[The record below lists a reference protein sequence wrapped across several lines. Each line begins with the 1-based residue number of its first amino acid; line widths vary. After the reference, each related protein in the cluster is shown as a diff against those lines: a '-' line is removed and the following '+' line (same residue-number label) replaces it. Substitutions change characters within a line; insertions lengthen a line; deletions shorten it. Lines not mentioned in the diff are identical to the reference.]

1 MSASPK
7 KISMKGDRW
16 VALTLYL
23 AIFTFNGAGI
33 AARCVAALRSTR
45 ACRVSS
51 LAVDILAD
59 TLHRA
64 LQVIGCGANAADI
77 GTGQCIPHCL
87 HPVLYL
93 GTNVCRD
100 FVTGISQCALGLV
113 RQAIGAVAQFD
124 LFLALAIFLRMHL
137 CIAYHAVYLVF
148 GQAAGGGNGDLLLA
162 PCSFITGGDI
172 ENAIGIN
179 VEGYLNLRNTAR
191 CRRNSLEPEVTQA
204 LVVAGQ
210 FTLTLQRMDLNS
222 RLAIFSRAKDL
233 ALARWNG
240 RVALNQS
247 GHYATQRLNT
257 QGERG
262 NVEQEHVFDIALKDT
277 GLDSGTDCHYFVRVD
292 ALVWLFAEN
301 LAHEIG
307 HRRHAG
313 LSTDQHHFVDIRCPD
328 SGILKRFYNRTARA
342 LDQISYQLL

>member
-1 MSASPK
+1 
-7 KISMKGDRW
+7 MKGRRR
-16 VALTLYL
+16 VALTLVL
-23 AIFTFNGAGI
+23 EIFGLNAAGI
-33 AARCVAALRSTR
+33 GARCVAALRSTR

-51 LAVDILAD
+51 LTVDILAD

-87 HPVLYL
+87 HQVLYL

-137 CIAYHAVYLVF
+137 CIAYQAVYLFF
-148 GQAAGGGNGDLLLA
+148 GQATGGGNGDLLLA
-162 PCSFITGGDI
+162 PCSFITGGYI
-172 ENAIGIN
+172 ENAIGVN

-210 FTLTLQRMDLNS
+210 FTPTLQHMDLNS

-233 ALARWNG
+233 PLSRWNG

-247 GHYATQRLNT
+247 GHYTTQRLNT

-262 NVEQEHVFDIALKDT
+262 NAEPGHVFAPPL
-277 GLDSGTDCHYFVRVD
+277 
-292 ALVWLFAEN
+292 N
-301 LAHEIG
+301 
-307 HRRHAG
+307 
-313 LSTDQHHFVDIRCPD
+313 
-328 SGILKRFYNRTARA
+328 NTAPLTA
-342 LDQISYQLL
+342 SPSPT